1 MGFTLALRP
10 ERVYD
15 RIELM
20 IGAKRKPVGG
30 NVALTRYRNVRTM
43 PAFAGRGGLP
53 SIHQENQQCRR
64 AAIGAAGDQQSRQ
77 RSAITQR
84 VYLEVFHRHIVV
96 GGR

>member
-43 PAFAGRGGLP
+43 PAFAGRGAFRQSIKKTSSVAVLLLARPAISSPDSAAP
-53 SIHQENQQCRR
+53 SPSVYT
-64 AAIGAAGDQQSRQ
+64 SRF
-77 RSAITQR
+77 SIATSS
-84 VYLEVFHRHIVV
+84 
-96 GGR
+96 